1 MSLDIPM
8 TKPTTNSSINL
19 LLLSGLDGTGV
30 LFKPLLQTMLKELQS
45 KTCLL
50 IYDLNGDDNQNLDYQ
65 AKRIESQISEQ
76 FADESVVVIAESYS
90 GLLAYQLLIRRI
102 ANIERVFFVACFLQR
117 PSHWAYL
124 AKYAYF
130 IQPKWMAFI
139 NDKALK
145 YALFNRFGSDE
156 LLALFRQA
164 MVELEV
170 NNHKVMLDKRCE
182 NIVNL
187 PSSVSTKSKLTNFKI
202 ANFKITTS
210 CVYLQAN
217 QDTLVNND
225 NLAVFQQLFTNLK
238 VVRLD
243 GSHFLLQTNADG
255 FWRVF
260 LDFYG
265 V

>member
-1 MSLDIPM
+1 MI
-8 TKPTTNSSINL
+8 KPTTNSSINL

-30 LFKPLLQTMLKELQS
+30 LFKPLLQTMPKELQS

-50 IYDLNGDDNQNLDYQ
+50 IHDLNGDDNQNLDYQ
-65 AKRIESQISEQ
+65 AKRIESQLSEQ

-130 IQPKWMAFI
+130 IQPKWMVSI

-170 NNHKVMLDKRCE
+170 KNHKEMLDKRCK

-187 PSSVSTKSKLTNFKI
+187 PSSVSIKH
-202 ANFKITTS
+202 KITTP
-210 CVYLQAN
+210 CVYLQAK
-217 QDTLVNND
+217 QDTLVNTD

-255 FWRVF
+255 FWRV
-260 LDFYG
+260 LLSFYG